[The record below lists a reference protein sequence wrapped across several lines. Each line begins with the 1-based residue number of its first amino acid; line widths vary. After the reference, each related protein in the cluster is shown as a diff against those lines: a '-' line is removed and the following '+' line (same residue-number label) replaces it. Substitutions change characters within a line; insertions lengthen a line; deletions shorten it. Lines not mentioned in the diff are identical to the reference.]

1 MGRDSVGSVTQV
13 VFSGNIGASGRV
25 DKATVTVT
33 GSAGRVSM
41 TGNQFR
47 SAINAAVPTS
57 RDLLSTRIVITG
69 R

>member
-1 MGRDSVGSVTQV
+1 
-13 VFSGNIGASGRV
+13 
-25 DKATVTVT
+25 
-33 GSAGRVSM
+33 M